1 MVGRRVLTPPWRV
14 EDNAPYHF
22 YDPVAKPDARHFDF
36 SSTDPS
42 IKGKA
47 MTMKTR
53 TLCFAVA
60 AAVCVATAPSPSFA
74 ANQYWVGGASGL
86 WGDAN
91 WADAAVG
98 TGAAWTDSNRAYFTT
113 SPSTIDLNGASPTA
127 SDFYT
132 TGFSEANRCAINIT
146 NTSETPS
153 TITFSNLNRS
163 GDEELAF
170 ADLVFSN
177 VSVVDKSTWAFEIF
191 SGTRITFGEGATY
204 TRPKANSD
212 GGMYVGFSLD
222 TSNSVAVASGAT
234 VSIAKDLWIGCSR
247 QTTYAACTGV
257 VYVAGGTLNVA
268 GGLRM
273 GWSTSGDGTGNA
285 GHGVLIVENGG
296 VVNVVGGSKFGC
308 KWNDKNQKYTQSS
321 EIYVNAGGTL
331 NLAKTEMGDMGKK
344 TIVID
349 GGLLKTSAN
358 FESQYS
364 SSGLYKSNS
373 SRISV
378 VNGGVLEVGG
388 NFYVNS
394 FKDVDVNENILFDG
408 GTFRAG
414 KGLTTLSSSA
424 GNGDYTDLLVG
435 AGGMT
440 IDTQG
445 YTLTWQTR
453 IDESEGKVTKKGSG
467 KLNLNWTT
475 YNAGGF
481 DVDEG
486 TLSFGGT
493 ETKITSGPLT
503 VKSGA
508 TLEKQ
513 TGNNPAYLAQS
524 VVFKD
529 GAKLNIPYSNGA
541 VGAVSANA
549 ITLEGALEV
558 SFSATPAPGAYPL
571 LTILGEGTFDASALE
586 GITLPDDPAFA
597 GAMLSLS
604 ANAKSVVLIL
614 SSDPVWIGGTS
625 GDLGVASNWSN
636 GVVPQAGTNAI
647 ITAAAAAFLTNSAAF
662 TAKSIT
668 FSAGC
673 PKVTIEGAPLE
684 DMVAINNL
692 SSANHEF
699 KTAVTADT
707 LIISNTTT
715 YCVFTGGLTV
725 NSVEFA
731 IAENTKADIY
741 GVWHIKGDWH
751 PVKGNRLY
759 DGATVTVDGTLVD
772 PDNLC
777 IESGCVVTAATL
789 NATGSCN
796 HLSYRSHGR
805 LVVTGA
811 CSIETSTTDC
821 YLVREADNSGSTME
835 FGSLY
840 VNTPG
845 KWTYASA
852 KNIIVGA
859 DGITCDTRVQCSSGP
874 ALYSRTGRFS
884 VTGTSNFGC
893 DSSGL
898 TIHTTQYETEN
909 TPATI
914 VFDIPVADRSDK
926 NKGWIEVKGCGTV
939 LFNSVSTFSDG
950 LTVSSGATAAVN
962 PGMRPGNS
970 TVTVRGGATLKVAQ
984 SGTVALNGGLT
995 LDDGAALGFNFTEKR
1010 TVPVLNVTGRTVTV
1024 NGTVSV
1030 KISAADGIKPKGGNH
1045 TLTSGGKFAGANVS
1059 LAAGAPTWVKGVSVV
1074 DGEIVLTVKRKG
1086 FVVFVK

>member
-1 MVGRRVLTPPWRV
+1 MSRAAIGRCAKETQSVSKGRFG
-14 EDNAPYHF
+14 NAEPKRC
-22 YDPVAKPDARHFDF
+22 A
-36 SSTDPS
+36 S
-42 IKGKA
+42 IRA
-47 MTMKTR
+47 A
-53 TLCFAVA
+53 LAA
-60 AAVCVATAPSPSFA
+60 AAVCVAMALAPSFA
-74 ANQYWVGGASGL
+74 ADNQYWVGGASGL
-86 WGDAN
+86 WSGAN
-91 WADAAVG
+91 WADAAG
-98 TGAAWTDSNRAYFTT
+98 GAGGAWTSGNIGWFTT
-113 SPSTIDLNGASPTA
+113 SPTTIDLGGSSPTVA
-127 SDFYT
+127 DFRT
-132 TGFSEANRCAINIT
+132 SGFSEANRCAINIT
-146 NTSETPS
+146 NTRDTPS

-191 SGTRITFGEGATY
+191 SGTRITFGDGATY
-204 TRPKANSD
+204 VKPAANSS
-212 GGMYVGFSLD
+212 GYIYVGLFSA
-222 TSNSVAVASGAT
+222 TSNELAVLSGAT
-234 VSIAKDLWIGCSR
+234 VTAKSGLCIGCSKDDNNV
-247 QTTYAACTGV
+247 AVTGV
-257 VYVAGGTLNVA
+257 VYVAGGTINTPTLY
-268 GGLRM
+268 
-273 GWSTSGDGTGNA
+273 SGDSSKLDGTKNKGYGA
-285 GHGVLIVENGG
+285 LVIDDRG
-296 VVNVVGGSKFGC
+296 VVNVSGETHLGC
-308 KWNDKNQKYTQSS
+308 KWKSGASYGQTSIIRVHS
-321 EIYVNAGGTL
+321 GGTL
-331 NLAKTEMGDMGKK
+331 DLAKTIVHEYGTKN
-344 TIVID
+344 IVID

-358 FESQYS
+358 FEPQYDS
-364 SSGLYKSNS
+364 SGSGLYKARNFTLT
-373 SRISV
+373 V
-378 VNGGVLEVGG
+378 QNGGVLEVGG

-394 FKDVDVNENILFDG
+394 YSSAKETVVFDG

-414 KGLTTLSSSA
+414 KSLTTHSSSA

-445 YTLTWQTR
+445 YTITWQTR

-475 YNAGGF
+475 YNSGGF

-486 TLSFGGT
+486 TLSFGGST
-493 ETKITSGPLT
+493 TQIRYGALT

-513 TGNNPAYLAQS
+513 TGNNPVWLAPS

-541 VGAVSANA
+541 VGAIKADA
-549 ITLEGALEV
+549 IDVEGALDV
-558 SFSATPAPGAYPL
+558 AFSATPAPGAYAL
-571 LTILGEGTFDASALE
+571 LTITGEGTFDESVFSK
-586 GITLPDDPAFA
+586 IKLPDDPAFA
-597 GAMLSLS
+597 GAVLSLS
-604 ANAKSVVLIL
+604 ADAKSVMLIL

-699 KTAVTADT
+699 KTAVVADA
-707 LIISNTTT
+707 LSISNTTT

-725 NSVEFA
+725 NSVSFGV
-731 IAENTKADIY
+731 AENTKAAIY
-741 GVWHIKGDWH
+741 GDWRIKGDWR
-751 PVKGNRLY
+751 PQVGNALY
-759 DGATVTVDGTLVD
+759 DGASVTVEGALLN
-772 PDNLC
+772 PDNLS
-777 IESGCVVTAATL
+777 INSGCVVTAATL
-789 NATGSCN
+789 SATGSCE
-796 HLSYRSHGR
+796 HLSYASSGR
-805 LVVTGA
+805 LVITGA
-811 CSIETSTTDC
+811 CNIETSTDC
-821 YLVREADNSGSTME
+821 RFVRTAANSGSTME

-845 KWTYASA
+845 KWTYATA
-852 KNIIVGA
+852 KNIIAGVG
-859 DGITCDTRVQCSSGP
+859 GIECATRLQCDSGP
-874 ALYSRTGRFS
+874 ALYSRSGRFS

-893 DSSGL
+893 NNSGL

-914 VFDIPVADRSDK
+914 VFDIPVADSSDK
-926 NKGWIEVKGCGTV
+926 NKGWIDVKGCGTV

-950 LTVSSGATAAVN
+950 LTVSSGTVAVN

-970 TVTVRGGATLKVAQ
+970 TVTVRNGATLQVAQ
-984 SGTVALNGGLT
+984 SGMVALNGGLT

-1010 TVPVLNVTGRTVTV
+1010 TTPVLDVTDKTVTV

-1030 KISAADGIKPKGGNH
+1030 KISAADGIKPKGGDH

-1074 DGEIVLTVKRKG
+1074 DGEIVLTVKRNG
-1086 FVVFVK
+1086 FAVFVR

>member
-1 MVGRRVLTPPWRV
+1 MHNSQNMKKVMVGEVSAFRAAL
-14 EDNAPYHF
+14 
-22 YDPVAKPDARHFDF
+22 
-36 SSTDPS
+36 
-42 IKGKA
+42 
-47 MTMKTR
+47 
-53 TLCFAVA
+53 VA
-60 AAVCVATAPSPSFA
+60 AAFCVAAASMPSYA
-74 ANQYWVGGASGL
+74 DQYWVGGTSGL
-86 WGDAN
+86 WSGEN
-91 WADAAVG
+91 WASAAGG
-98 TGAAWTDSNRAYFTT
+98 TGAAWTSGSRAWFTT
-113 SPSTIDLNGASPTA
+113 SPSTIDLKGRSTKVV
-127 SDFYT
+127 DFFT
-132 TGFSEANRCAINIT
+132 TGFSENNRCVINIT

-153 TITFSNLNRS
+153 TITFTSLNFNRA
-163 GDEELAF
+163 GELGF
-170 ADLVFSN
+170 ADLTFSN
-177 VSVVDKSTWAFEIF
+177 VSVSDESGSGFQVVDGGSV
-191 SGTRITFGEGATY
+191 TFGAGSSYAK
-204 TRPKANSD
+204 KAND
-212 GGMYVGFSLD
+212 DMYVGFSEA
-222 TSNSVAVASGAT
+222 TSNSVTVASGAT
-234 VSIAKDLWIGCSR
+234 VALKRHLWIGCSA
-247 QTTYAACTGV
+247 QATAVVCTGV
-257 VYVAGGTLNVA
+257 VHVAGGTLTVPSMLN
-268 GGLRM
+268 M
-273 GWSTSGDGTGNA
+273 GRSTNGDGTSNKGYGA
-285 GHGVLIVENGG
+285 LVIDDGG
-296 VVNVVGGSKFGC
+296 VVTVSGETRIGCTDKSGATYGQTSMIRVNSGGR
-308 KWNDKNQKYTQSS
+308 
-321 EIYVNAGGTL
+321 L
-331 NLAKTEMGDMGKK
+331 NLAKTIVYERGKK
-344 TIVID
+344 EIVID
-349 GGLLKTSAN
+349 GGYLKTSGN
-358 FESQYS
+358 FEGEYK
-364 SSGLYKSNS
+364 SSGLY
-373 SRISV
+373 RTRDCTLSV
-378 VNGGVLEVGG
+378 KNGGVLEIGG

-394 FKDVDVNENILFDG
+394 YSSAKQTVEFDG

-414 KGLTTLSSSA
+414 KTLTTHSSSA

-453 IDESEGKVTKKGSG
+453 IDESEGKVTKTGSG

-475 YNAGGF
+475 YNSGGF

-493 ETKITSGPLT
+493 DTKITSGTLT
-503 VKSGA
+503 VKDGA

-513 TGNNPAYLAQS
+513 TGNAPAYLAPS

-541 VGAVSANA
+541 VGAVTANA

-571 LTILGEGTFDASALE
+571 LTILGDGTFDASALE

-597 GAMLSLS
+597 GAVLSLS
-604 ANAKSVVLIL
+604 ADAKSVVLIL

-636 GVVPQAGTNAI
+636 GAVPQAGTNAV

-699 KTAVTADT
+699 KTAVTADA
-707 LIISNTTT
+707 LSISNTTT

-725 NSVEFA
+725 NSVSFA
-731 IAENTKADIY
+731 ETGNDKCSIY
-741 GVWHIKGDWH
+741 GDWHIKDDWT
-751 PVKGNRLY
+751 PVSGNALY
-759 DGATVTVDGTLVD
+759 NGASVTVDGALLN
-772 PDNLC
+772 PNNLS
-777 IESGCVVTAATL
+777 INSGCVVTAATL
-789 NATGSCN
+789 NATGACG
-796 HLSYRSHGR
+796 HLSYASHGR

-811 CSIETSTTDC
+811 CSIETSTDC

-840 VNTPG
+840 ANTPD

-874 ALYSRTGRFS
+874 ALYSRSGGFS
-884 VTGTSNFGC
+884 VTGTSYFGC

-914 VFDIPVADRSDK
+914 VFDITVADRSDA
-926 NKGWIEVKGCGTV
+926 NKGKIEIKGCGTV

-962 PGMRPGNS
+962 AGKRPGNG
-970 TVTVRGGATLKVAQ
+970 TVTVRNGATLQVAQ

-995 LDDGAALGFNFTEKR
+995 LDDGAALGFNFTERR
-1010 TVPVLNVTGRTVTV
+1010 TAPVLDVTGKTVTLGA
-1024 NGTVSV
+1024 NGTVVV
-1030 KISAADGIKPKGGNH
+1030 KISATEDIRPKGGANV
-1045 TLTSGGKFAGANVS
+1045 LTAGGKFAGATVS
-1059 LAAGAPTWVKGVSVV
+1059 LADGAPKWVKGVSVNA
-1074 DGEIVLTVKRKG
+1074 DGEIVLDVKPYG
-1086 FVVFVK
+1086 AMILVK